1 MRLPLTITLLW
12 AALALATPVFHPLG
26 AQTAPN
32 AASKADSAKQSA
44 ERLRAYLDCQ
54 TMGCDRDFFV
64 TEIAFVSWTRDRA
77 DADIH
82 VLVTALET
90 GSGGLQ
96 YTVEFIGQRRF
107 ATHADTLVTSTS
119 PDATSDDRRR
129 ALARTVKQVLVRY
142 AAATPATA
150 HIGITFDE
158 PGAAASSGAT
168 TVVDPW
174 NLWVYRVST
183 NGFFNGESQ
192 TSSSSLSGNLSAT
205 RTTADWKISIGAN
218 VNYRQ
223 SNYTFDDSTAPSVFI
238 QRSSGANVSIVKSFT
253 DHWSAGVNANVGHA
267 EFNNHDLTAGA
278 RASLE
283 YNFYKWK
290 EATQHQFVAIYAI
303 GPTYNRYIEQTIF
316 LKTHETLPQ
325 HQFILA
331 NTTKERWGSVDLSAS
346 VSQYLHDLSKT
357 NASLGGSMDIRIT
370 KGLSVNI
377 GGSASSVHDQLFL
390 ARGTLGV
397 EDILTRQ
404 RQLATSFSYF
414 TFVGL
419 SYTFGSIYNT
429 IVNPRLDKLSGGSS
443 FFFSM

>member
-1 MRLPLTITLLW
+1 MRRRLTITLLS
-12 AALALATPVFHPLG
+12 AALALAAPPLG
-26 AQTAPN
+26 AQAAP
-32 AASKADSAKQSA
+32 KVDSTKQSTD
-44 ERLRAYLDCQ
+44 RLRAYLDCQ

-90 GSGGLQ
+90 GGGGTQ
-96 YTVEFIGQRRF
+96 FTVQFIGQRRF
-107 ATHADTLVTSTS
+107 ATHADTLVTGVN

-129 ALARTVKQVLVRY
+129 ALARPLKQVLVRY
-142 AAATPATA
+142 AAATAAAA
-150 HIGITFDE
+150 HLEVTFDE
-158 PGAAASSGAT
+158 SGAVASAGTT
-168 TVVDPW
+168 TVHDPW
-174 NLWVYRVST
+174 NLWVYRVGA

-192 TSSSSLSGNLSAT
+192 TSASSLSGNLSAT
-205 RTTADWKISIGAN
+205 RTTAEWKISLGAN

-223 SNYTFDDSTAPSVFI
+223 SNYTFADTTSPSVFI
-238 QRSSGANVSIVKSFT
+238 QRSSGANVRVVKSLT

-267 EFNNHDLTAGA
+267 EFNNQDLTAGG
-278 RASLE
+278 RVSLE

-290 EATQHQFVAIYAI
+290 EATQHQFLAIYSI
-303 GPTYNRYIEQTIF
+303 GPTYSKYIDETIF

-357 NASLGGSMDIRIT
+357 NTSLGGFVDIRIA

-377 GGSASSVHDQLFL
+377 GGSASSVHDQIFL

-429 IVNPRLDKLSGGSS
+429 IVNPRLEKLTGGSS
-443 FFFSM
+443 FMFSM

>member
-1 MRLPLTITLLW
+1 MRRCLTIMLLS
-12 AALALATPVFHPLG
+12 AAIALAAPPLG
-26 AQTAPN
+26 AQV
-32 AASKADSAKQSA
+32 ASKADSTKPPA
-44 ERLRAYLDCQ
+44 EGLRAYLDCQ

-64 TEIAFVSWTRDRA
+64 TEIAFVNWTRDRA

-90 GSGGLQ
+90 GGGGLQ
-96 YTVEFIGQRRF
+96 YTVQFIGQRRF
-107 ATHADTLVTSTS
+107 ASHADTLVTGVG
-119 PDATSDDRRR
+119 PDATNDDRRR
-129 ALARTVKQVLVRY
+129 ALARTLKQVLVRY
-142 AAATPATA
+142 AAATPAAA
-150 HIGITFDE
+150 HIAITFDE
-158 PGAAASSGAT
+158 PGAVASSGTSA
-168 TVVDPW
+168 VLDPW
-174 NLWVYRVST
+174 NLWVYRIST

-192 TSSSSLSGNLSAT
+192 TSSSNLSGNLHAT

-223 SNYTFDDSTAPSVFI
+223 SNYTFNDTTAPSVFI
-238 QRSSGANVSIVKSFT
+238 QRSSGLNVGVVKSLT

-267 EFNNHDLTAGA
+267 EFNNQDLTAGG
-278 RASLE
+278 RASIE

-290 EATQHQFVAIYAI
+290 EATQRQFVAIYAI
-303 GPTYNRYIEQTIF
+303 GPTYSRYIDETIF
-316 LKTHETLPQ
+316 LKTRETLSQ

-331 NTTKERWGSVDLSAS
+331 NTTTARWGSVDLSAS

-357 NASLGGSMDIRIT
+357 NASLGGSVDIRLA

-377 GGSASSVHDQLFL
+377 GGSASSVHDQIFL
-390 ARGTLGV
+390 ARGDLGV
-397 EDILTRQ
+397 ADILTRQ

-429 IVNPRLDKLSGGSS
+429 IVNPRLDKLTGGSS

>member
-1 MRLPLTITLLW
+1 MRRLLTVPLL
-12 AALALATPVFHPLG
+12 ALALVVAATSTVTAALPLG
-26 AQTAPN
+26 AQAAP
-32 AASKADSAKQSA
+32 KADSARQSS
-44 ERLRAYLDCQ
+44 EGLRAYLDCQ

-90 GSGGLQ
+90 GSGGMQ
-96 YTVEFIGQRRF
+96 YTLQFIGQRRF
-107 ATHADTLVTSTS
+107 ASHADTLVTSST

-129 ALARTVKQVLVRY
+129 ILARTMKQVLVRY
-142 AAATPATA
+142 AAATPATE
-150 HIGITFDE
+150 HLSITYDE
-158 PGAAASSGAT
+158 PNAVASAGTSKT
-168 TVVDPW
+168 IDPW
-174 NLWVYRVST
+174 NLWVYRVSS

-192 TSSSSLSGNLSAT
+192 TSSSNLSGNINAM

-223 SNYTFDDSTAPSVFI
+223 SNYTFDDTAKSTFI
-238 QRSSGANVSIVKSFT
+238 QRSSGLNVNIVKSLT

-267 EFNNHDLTAGA
+267 EFNNQDLTAGG
-278 RASLE
+278 RASIE

-331 NTTKERWGSVDLSAS
+331 NTTKERWGSVDLSATA
-346 VSQYLHDLSKT
+346 SQYLHDLSKT
-357 NASLGGSMDIRIT
+357 NYSLSGSVDVRIT
-370 KGLSVNI
+370 KGLSLNI

-390 ARGTLGV
+390 ARGDLDV
-397 EDILTRQ
+397 KDILTRQ

-414 TFVGL
+414 TFVGV

-429 IVNPRLDKLSGGSS
+429 IVNPRLDKLTGGSS